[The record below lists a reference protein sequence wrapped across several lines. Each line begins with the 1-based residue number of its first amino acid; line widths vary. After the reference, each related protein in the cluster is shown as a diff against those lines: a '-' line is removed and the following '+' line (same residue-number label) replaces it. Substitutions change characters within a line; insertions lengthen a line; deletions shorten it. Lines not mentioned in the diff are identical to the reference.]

1 MSPQRSSTQSGNSQG
16 EAPSEY
22 ISDVLMK
29 VADGVIITDEDG
41 YIVFINQA
49 ARSYFQLNQQ
59 PITGKL
65 MLDVIRHPDMQ
76 ALFTAEKQTT
86 RQGEI
91 ELSNNVV
98 LNTHVSVVECGGNAI
113 IMQDITQLKELDKAK
128 RELVS
133 AISHD
138 LRSPL
143 TSILGYVE
151 LLDRTG
157 DLNDQQQRF
166 AENIAISVRSISSVL
181 SDMLELS
188 RIEAGMDA
196 TLESV
201 HMEMI
206 AQYTVESFRGEIE
219 LKKHTLV
226 TNIENRLSPVLGHAI
241 RLRQVANNL
250 MQNAIKY
257 TPDGGEIGIT
267 TYEDG
272 GFVMLQIMDTG
283 VGIPLE
289 DQPFIWNKF
298 YRSEAHMEA
307 YPGTG
312 LGLSIVKSIV
322 DAHAGRI
329 WTDSVV
335 GHGTTFTVMLP
346 IAKIFTDDA

>member
-1 MSPQRSSTQSGNSQG
+1 MSPQQTSTHSDRPPHS
-16 EAPSEY
+16 APDTRH
-22 ISDVLMK
+22 ISNVLMEATDAI
-29 VADGVIITDEDG
+29 VVTDEEG
-41 YIVFINQA
+41 RILFINEM
-49 ARSYFQLNQQ
+49 ARSYFQLNQR
-59 PITGKL
+59 PLVGSPL
-65 MLDVIRHPDMQ
+65 LEVIRHPDLQ
-76 ALFTAEKQTT
+76 ALYTAEKQTS
-86 RQGEI
+86 RHGEI
-91 ELSNNVV
+91 ELTNNII
-98 LNTHVSVVECGGNAI
+98 LSTNISVVNGGNAI

-128 RELVS
+128 RDLVS

-157 DLNDQQQRF
+157 ELNDQQQRF
-166 AENIAISVRSISSVL
+166 AENIAISVRSISAVL
-181 SDMLELS
+181 TDMLELS

-201 HMEMI
+201 NMEMI
-206 AQYTVESFRGEIE
+206 AQYAIDAFRGEME
-219 LKKHTLV
+219 LKKHHLI
-226 TNIENRLSPVLGHAI
+226 TNIGQRLSPVLGHAI

-257 TPDGGEIGIT
+257 TPDGGEIGVT
-267 TYEDG
+267 VYEDG
-272 GFVMLQIMDTG
+272 GFVMLQITDTG

-298 YRSEAHMEA
+298 FRSESHMNDF
-307 YPGTG
+307 PGTG

-335 GHGTTFTVMLP
+335 GEGTTFTVMLP
-346 IAKIFTDDA
+346 IAKIFTDDD